1 MYFDLVRGMTAVCAP
16 FYSSTAMCVPSA
28 SPTITGT
35 ITCGAVKFGFITFPY
50 AVTLVSDETGARII
64 L

>member
-1 MYFDLVRGMTAVCAP
+1 MTAVCAP
-16 FYSSTAMCVPSA
+16 FYSSTAMCVPLT

-50 AVTLVSDETGARII
+50 AVTLGSDETGARII